1 MIPNSFVHKRLK
13 RNKRE
18 SKQPLKACFI
28 GQIEEIKGI
37 YLLFKLLEKLNSSIM
52 SRLVVCGTGSKVNE
66 VREFSKKDNR
76 LEYKGHL
83 PIENL
88 QEIIAQSDIL
98 LVPSVWEEPFG
109 RVIIESYNQG
119 TPVIAANVG
128 GISDIVYSKKWLF
141 NKNDIDDF
149 VSKVYHFYS
158 LTNVEI
164 KREIEL
170 SYKTSNFYRENITQH
185 IKMYD
190 KLVNKI

>member
-1 MIPNSFVHKRLK
+1 
-13 RNKRE
+13 
-18 SKQPLKACFI
+18 
-28 GQIEEIKGI
+28 
-37 YLLFKLLEKLNSSIM
+37 M